1 MCKGFLRIE
10 LLFFCQTL
18 QKILRGILFVK
29 TMKKI
34 IFAFVVVLSFSYC
47 RNSPTATRQVN
58 TTQPSNKSGT
68 ELAQIYCGNCHQY
81 PEPNLLDKK
90 TWTKELLPNM
100 GARLG
105 IKTLNYDPF
114 AKMGE
119 FDKMMIETENI
130 YPKTPLINEEDW
142 LKIVEFYKKEAP
154 DSLICPPQ
162 YPKQNIQLLKG
173 FIGRK
178 SIATGISPLLTLT
191 KIDEL
196 NKRLNIGL
204 LDGRILTLATQKKDI
219 TTENSYTFSSPPVS
233 LIRSNSEKWLVLGIG
248 EIHPNEQFEGML
260 FQLDLKSKQ
269 TTTLLRNLKR
279 PTFMA
284 ALDAQKDESGIA
296 ICEYGYQKGQLSF
309 YKNGNKGWEGQ
320 SLSGMAGASK
330 VIPHDFNKDGLM
342 DLAVLM
348 AQGNECIN
356 IYYAQKDGSFTEK
369 QVLQFPPV
377 YGSSDI
383 QLLDFNKDGN
393 TDLLYTNGDNEDFS
407 PILKPYH
414 GVRVFLN
421 NGKDIF
427 TEGVF
432 LPMNGAF
439 QARAADFD
447 ADGDMDIVVSSMFP
461 SDKSKPEAHFLYLEQ
476 TQSFKFQPYTFK
488 EATQGRWMTMDI
500 GDADG
505 DGDIDVLLGSFVISL
520 AGNSNKTPKKDKILP
535 FVYLENKLK

>member
-1 MCKGFLRIE
+1 MVVFV
-10 LLFFCQTL
+10 FNNCQN
-18 QKILRGILFVK
+18 
-29 TMKKI
+29 
-34 IFAFVVVLSFSYC
+34 APS
-47 RNSPTATRQVN
+47 ATQQN
-58 TTQPSNKSGT
+58 IAIKPSGKSGN

-81 PEPNLLDKK
+81 PEPSLLDKK

-105 IKTLNYDPF
+105 IKTPNYNPF
-114 AKMGE
+114 FKMSE
-119 FDKMMIETENI
+119 FDKTMIETENI
-130 YPKTPLINEEDW
+130 YPTNPLINEEDW
-142 LKIVEFYKKEAP
+142 LKIVDFYKKEAP
-154 DSLICPPQ
+154 DSLVSPQ
-162 YPKQNIQLLKG
+162 YSKQNIQLLKG
-173 FIGRK
+173 FILKK
-178 SIATGISPLLTLT
+178 SLATNIPPLLTMT

-196 NKRLNIGL
+196 NKRLNIGT
-204 LDGRILTLATQKKDI
+204 LDGRLLTLSTQKKDI
-219 TTENSYTFSSPPVS
+219 ISENVYKFSSPPVG
-233 LIRSNSEKWLVLGIG
+233 LIQSNNENWLVLGIG
-248 EIHPNEQFEGML
+248 QIHPNEQFEGAL
-260 FQLDLKSKQ
+260 FQLDLKSKLS
-269 TTTLLRNLKR
+269 TTLIRNLKR

-284 ALDAQKDESGIA
+284 AIDAQKNESGIA

-309 YKNGNKGWEGQ
+309 YKKINQLWDGQ
-320 SLSGMAGASK
+320 LLSDMAGASK

-356 IYYAQKDGSFTEK
+356 IYYAKKDGIFTEK

-383 QLLDFNKDGN
+383 QLLDFNKDGT
-393 TDLLYTNGDNEDFS
+393 TDILYTNGDNEDFS

-421 NGKDIF
+421 DGKDAF
-427 TEGVF
+427 TEGYF
-432 LPMNGAF
+432 FSMNGAF

-447 ADGDMDIVVSSMFP
+447 SDGDMDIVVSSMFP

-476 TQSFKFQPYTFK
+476 MQPFKFQPFTLK

-505 DGDIDVLLGSFVISL
+505 DGDIDILLGSFVISL
-520 AGNSNKTPKKDKILP
+520 AGNSNKNEKREKMLP
-535 FVYLENKLK
+535 FLFLENKLK

>member
-1 MCKGFLRIE
+1 
-10 LLFFCQTL
+10 
-18 QKILRGILFVK
+18 
-29 TMKKI
+29 MKKI
-34 IFAFVVVLSFSYC
+34 IFFILVVFFFNNCQNTPSAIQ
-47 RNSPTATRQVN
+47 RNITLK
-58 TTQPSNKSGT
+58 PSGKSGN
-68 ELAQIYCGNCHQY
+68 ELAQIYCGGCHQY

-105 IKTLNYDPF
+105 IRTPNYDPF
-114 AKMGE
+114 IKMGE
-119 FDKMMIETENI
+119 FDRMMIETENI
-130 YPKTPLINEEDW
+130 YPTTPLINEEDW
-142 LKIVEFYKKEAP
+142 LKIVDFYKKEAP
-154 DSLICPPQ
+154 DSLMSPPQ
-162 YPKQNIQLLKG
+162 YSKQNIPLLKG
-173 FIGRK
+173 FILK
-178 SIATGISPLLTLT
+178 KNLKNDIPPLLTMT

-196 NKRLNIGL
+196 SKRLNIGI
-204 LDGRILTLATQKKDI
+204 LDGRLLTLSTKERDI
-219 TTENSYTFSSPPVS
+219 TTENTYNFSSPPVG
-233 LIRSNSEKWLVLGIG
+233 LIRSNNEKWLVLSIG
-248 EIHPNEQFEGML
+248 EIHPNEQFEGAL

-269 TTTLLRNLKR
+269 NTTLLRNLKR

-284 ALDAQKDESGIA
+284 AIDAQKNESGIA

-309 YKNGNKGWEGQ
+309 YKKNKQSWDGL
-320 SLSGMAGASK
+320 SLSDIAGASK
-330 VIPHDFNKDGLM
+330 VIPHDFNSDGLM
-342 DLAVLM
+342 DLAVMM

-356 IYYAQKDGSFTEK
+356 IYYAKKNGSFTEK
-369 QVLQFPPV
+369 QVLQFPSV

-383 QLLDFNKDGN
+383 QLLDFNKDGT
-393 TDLLYTNGDNEDFS
+393 TDILYTNGDNEDFS

-421 NGKDIF
+421 DGKDIF

-447 ADGDMDIVVSSMFP
+447 GDNDMDIVVSSMFP
-461 SDKSKPEAHFLYLEQ
+461 RDKSKPESHFLYLEQ
-476 TQSFKFQPYTFK
+476 TQSLKFKPYTFK

-505 DGDIDVLLGSFVISL
+505 DGDIDILLGSFVISL
-520 AGNSNKTPKKDKILP
+520 AGNSNKTKKDDKILP